1 MKIVVI
7 QESIKMP
14 NLNSAEIS
22 AHWNK
27 LKEIPGVELDIEI
40 PFGYPTPD
48 ELHEVIGDADAVFG
62 LWVSD
67 RIINE
72 EWLSHH
78 PNLKYIATL
87 GHGWQEFDVDMTRR
101 RGLTI
106 TNTVYG
112 AQTIAEYGWAL
123 LMEVCHHVNLHSDL
137 IKKTDWT
144 KLDENGMPLE
154 RTKFDYVLT
163 PQIELYGK
171 TCGIFGLGAIGLAF
185 AKMAAGFGMRVIS
198 YSRHKK
204 VGAIYNFVEQ
214 VDFDTLLKES
224 DVISIHAPFTS
235 DTADTFNNEAFAK
248 MKDGVILINT
258 ARGGLIDETA
268 LLDSLNTGKVYAAGL
283 DVLREEPPRTD
294 NPLFHTDKTATTGHI
309 AWLTKES
316 RLRAVDMAIEN
327 FVHYLNGIP
336 TSVIN

>member
-14 NLNSAEIS
+14 NLNAGEVT
-22 AHWNK
+22 AHWEQLAK
-27 LKEIPGVELDIEI
+27 LPGVELEI
-40 PFGYPTPD
+40 KIPQGYPSPD
-48 ELHEVIGDADAVFG
+48 ELHEVVGDADAAFG
-62 LWVSD
+62 LWISD
-67 RIINE
+67 KIINE

-106 TNTVYG
+106 TNTIYG

-123 LMEVCHHVNLHSDL
+123 LMEVCHHVNVHSDL

-154 RTKFDYVLT
+154 RAKFDYVLT
-163 PQIELYGK
+163 PQVELYGK

-224 DVISIHAPFTS
+224 DVISIHAPFTAE
-235 DTADTFNNEAFAK
+235 TADTFDTEAFAK
-248 MKDGVILINT
+248 MKNGVILINT

-268 LLDSLNTGKVYAAGL
+268 LIKALDSGRVYAAGL
-283 DVLREEPPRTD
+283 DVLREEPPKAD
-294 NPLFHTDKTATTGHI
+294 NPLFHTEKTSITGHI

-327 FVHYLNGIP
+327 FKHYLNGIP

>member
-1 MKIVVI
+1 MKVVVI
-7 QESIKMP
+7 QESVLMP
-14 NLNSAEIS
+14 NLSAQEVT

-27 LKEIPGVELDIEI
+27 LKELPNVELEI
-40 PFGYPTPD
+40 KYPQGYSTP
-48 ELHEVIGDADAVFG
+48 EVLHELVGDADVAFG
-62 LWVSD
+62 IWISD
-67 RIINE
+67 QVINE

-87 GHGWQEFDVDMTRR
+87 GHGWREFDVEMTRR
-101 RGLTI
+101 KGMTI
-106 TNTVYG
+106 TNTIYG
-112 AQTIAEYGWAL
+112 AQTIAEYGFAL

-144 KLDENGMPLE
+144 LRDENDRPVYG
-154 RTKFDYVLT
+154 KNFDHVDT

-204 VGAIYNFVEQ
+204 VGAIYSFIEQ
-214 VDFDTLLKES
+214 VDFETLLKES
-224 DVISIHAPFTS
+224 DVISIHAPFTK
-235 DTADTFNNEAFAK
+235 DTADTFDKEAFAK
-248 MKDGVILINT
+248 MKDGVIIINT
-258 ARGGLIDETA
+258 ARGGLIVEED
-268 LLDSLNTGKVYAAGL
+268 LLEALNTGKVYGAGL
-283 DVLREEPPRTD
+283 DVLRDEPPKGD
-294 NPLFHTDKTATTGHI
+294 NPLFHTDKTTITGHI

-327 FVHYLNGIP
+327 FKHYLNGIP